1 MESYHSMRQVIVVPI
16 DDLPSMNDKI
26 NKTVFELEKIGDKV
40 IDIKPFCYFT
50 DILVLIIFEC
60 KCPDESLRDLT

>member
-1 MESYHSMRQVIVVPI
+1 MKQVIVVPI

-40 IDIKPFCYFT
+40 TDIKPFCYFT
-50 DILVLIIFEC
+50 DILLVMIIFEC
-60 KCPDESLRDLT
+60 ECPDESLRDLT